1 MTEESFRRKLT
12 AILSA
17 DVEGYSRLMG
27 EDEDAT
33 IRTLTAYRELMST
46 LIEKH
51 RGRVVDSP
59 GDNLLAEFLSVV
71 DAVRCAVEIQEEL
84 RVRNAELPDSR
95 KMQFRIGINLGD
107 VVEEEERIYGD
118 GINIAARVEGLAEGG
133 GICISGT
140 VYDSIKN
147 KLSLSYESLGE
158 HTVKNIK
165 EPVRVYRMR
174 VGPEAAAPVVKA
186 EKAGPRRWKRTGLAA
201 MVVLVVVVGTWA
213 IWNFYFRPPPIEP
226 ASVDKMAYSLPDKP
240 SIAVM
245 PFLNMSADSKQE
257 FFTDGLTEGIITAL
271 AKVPQLF
278 VIGRDST
285 FSYKGKAVKA
295 KQVSEELGVQYVLEG
310 SVQKAGDKARI
321 TAQLID
327 ALKGHHLWA
336 ERYDRELKDV
346 FAVQDEITKK
356 IITALDVKLTR
367 GEWGRI
373 ASKGTKNL
381 DAYLKSQEAAWCA
394 DQSTRESLERG
405 RRLSEEAIALD
416 PKYPHPYHVMGV
428 LQMIEALSGFSKNP
442 RESLELANKMQRKAI
457 ELDESF
463 AVARAVLGFNLLML
477 RRYDEAIAEAERA
490 YRLAPGS
497 SSVLYWYGTVLT
509 NYGRPQEA
517 VPILKEVLRLE
528 PIPMNSR
535 LRSLSVALRD
545 SGQYDEAIE
554 CIKKAIQREPDSIVS
569 QLILTSTYAY
579 AGRKEEA
586 QAAAR
591 EILRINPKFSI
602 ERFMRASP
610 QRDANSRKRFAQA
623 LKTAGLP
630 EKPPFPL
637 PDKPS
642 IAVLP
647 FANMSEDP
655 DQEYFSDG
663 ITEEIIT
670 ALSKVPDLSVIA
682 RNSSFTYKGKSVSI
696 PTVARELGVRYV
708 LEGSVRKAAD
718 KVRVTAQLIDAQTN
732 NHLWA
737 ERYDRDLKD
746 IFALQDE
753 ITMKILTAVRVKL
766 TEGEQARLYGK
777 RAKNLDSYMKV
788 LEGRRYF
795 YRFNRESNLQARQMF
810 EEAIALEPENAHAL
824 TMLGWTYLM
833 EVWFGSSES
842 ASKVVDRVVKLA
854 QKAISLDDTIDS
866 PHSLLANVY
875 LMKRQFEMAIA
886 EAERGVALSPNGAD
900 AQAHLGMILNY
911 AGRRE
916 AAIASLEKA
925 IRLNPIPP
933 NWYLFSLGEAYCLAG
948 EHEKSL
954 AAYEQVLRGY
964 PDDIRALVGSTATY
978 SLLGREEEARAQAA
992 QILRVEPKFSL
1003 EPFLKTLPFKDK
1015 ADAELL
1021 FDSLHKAGLK

>member
-1 MTEESFRRKLT
+1 MRGRLMTEGQIKRKLA

-17 DVEGYSRLMG
+17 DVKGYSRLMAD
-27 EDEDAT
+27 DEEAT
-33 IRTLTAYRELMST
+33 VRTINAYRQLMTS
-46 LIEKH
+46 LIKDH
-51 RGRVVDSP
+51 RGRVVDAK
-59 GDNLLAEFLSVV
+59 GDNVLAEFPSVV
-71 DAVRCAVEIQEEL
+71 DAVQCAVAVQKEFQA
-84 RVRNAELPDSR
+84 RNAELPESR
-95 KMQFRIGINLGD
+95 RMEFRIGINLGD
-107 VVEEEERIYGD
+107 VIEEQGTIYGD
-118 GINIAARVEGLAEGG
+118 GVNVAARLEGLAEGG

-140 VYDSIKN
+140 AFDQVKN
-147 KLSLSYESLGE
+147 RASVGYEYRGKQG
-158 HTVKNIK
+158 VKNIPD
-165 EPVRVYRMR
+165 PVRGYKVLLQA
-174 VGPEAAAPVVKA
+174 EAAGKVIG
-186 EKAGPRRWKRTGLAA
+186 EEEPRPRKRPWASIAAVAVLA
-201 MVVLVVVVGTWA
+201 MVAGGL
-213 IWNFYFRPPPIEP
+213 IWNFYVRPDIEP
-226 ASVDKMAYSLPDKP
+226 AS
-240 SIAVM
+240 
-245 PFLNMSADSKQE
+245 
-257 FFTDGLTEGIITAL
+257 
-271 AKVPQLF
+271 
-278 VIGRDST
+278 
-285 FSYKGKAVKA
+285 
-295 KQVSEELGVQYVLEG
+295 
-310 SVQKAGDKARI
+310 
-321 TAQLID
+321 
-327 ALKGHHLWA
+327 
-336 ERYDRELKDV
+336 
-346 FAVQDEITKK
+346 
-356 IITALDVKLTR
+356 
-367 GEWGRI
+367 
-373 ASKGTKNL
+373 
-381 DAYLKSQEAAWCA
+381 
-394 DQSTRESLERG
+394 
-405 RRLSEEAIALD
+405 
-416 PKYPHPYHVMGV
+416 
-428 LQMIEALSGFSKNP
+428 
-442 RESLELANKMQRKAI
+442 
-457 ELDESF
+457 
-463 AVARAVLGFNLLML
+463 
-477 RRYDEAIAEAERA
+477 
-490 YRLAPGS
+490 
-497 SSVLYWYGTVLT
+497 
-509 NYGRPQEA
+509 
-517 VPILKEVLRLE
+517 
-528 PIPMNSR
+528 
-535 LRSLSVALRD
+535 
-545 SGQYDEAIE
+545 
-554 CIKKAIQREPDSIVS
+554 
-569 QLILTSTYAY
+569 
-579 AGRKEEA
+579 
-586 QAAAR
+586 
-591 EILRINPKFSI
+591 I
-602 ERFMRASP
+602 ERMASP
-610 QRDANSRKRFAQA
+610 
-623 LKTAGLP
+623 LP
-630 EKPPFPL
+630 G
-637 PDKPS
+637 KPS

-655 DQEYFSDG
+655 NQEYFSDG

-777 RAKNLDSYMKV
+777 RAKNLDSFMKV
-788 LEGRRYF
+788 LEGRPYF

-842 ASKVVDRVVKLA
+842 PSKLVDRVAELA

-866 PHSLLANVY
+866 PHSLLAYVY

-886 EAERGVALSPNGAD
+886 EAERAVALSPNGAD

-948 EHEKSL
+948 EHEKAL
-954 AAYEQVLRGY
+954 AAFEQVLRGY
-964 PDDIRALVGSTATY
+964 PDDIRALIGSTATY